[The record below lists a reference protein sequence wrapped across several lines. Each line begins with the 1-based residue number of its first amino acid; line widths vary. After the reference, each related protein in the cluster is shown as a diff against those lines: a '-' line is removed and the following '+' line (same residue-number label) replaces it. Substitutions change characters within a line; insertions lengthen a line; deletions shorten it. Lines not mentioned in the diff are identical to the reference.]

1 MFVYRARGLEIIS
14 VVAQLRKIN
23 VVSIESQNLHKP
35 LSSPAQISRVGTQ
48 ETRENY
54 STNSRRGTQSGLEI
68 YLSD

>member
-35 LSSPAQISRVGTQ
+35 LTTLAEISRVETQ
-48 ETRENY
+48 ETTENY
-54 STNSRRGTQSGLEI
+54 
-68 YLSD
+68 